1 MNIPTL
7 GFIFTLYIG
16 VHISVVGLGNPFMGD
31 DSVGIRVIDSLSSLF
46 NHPRVK
52 FYRLF
57 NDFLNLIE
65 IFETS
70 EVVIIVDAVKGEE
83 EEGTIYTF
91 EGVERLIY
99 DVTSL
104 STHTLNLREVV
115 DMYKT
120 LRGRLPFIYIVGI
133 EPSSF
138 DGVDY
143 VSEKV
148 EGKIPLLV
156 NRVRDIIRRHIQ
168 D

>member
-1 MNIPTL
+1 M
-7 GFIFTLYIG
+7 
-16 VHISVVGLGNPFMGD
+16 HISVVGFGNPYMGD
-31 DSVGIRVIDSLSSLF
+31 DSVGIKVIDSLSVLF
-46 NHPRVK
+46 NHPRIK
-52 FYRLF
+52 FYKLF

-70 EVVIIVDAVKGEE
+70 EVVIIVDAVKGGK

-91 EGVERLIY
+91 EGAEELIY
-99 DVTSL
+99 GATSL

-133 EPSSF
+133 EPSSLE
-138 DGVDY
+138 GINY
-143 VSEKV
+143 ISEKV
-148 EGKIPLLV
+148 EGKIPLLINTV
-156 NRVRDIIRRHIQ
+156 KDIIKRHIQ

>member
-1 MNIPTL
+1 M
-7 GFIFTLYIG
+7 Y
-16 VHISVVGLGNPFMGD
+16 ISVVGFGNPYMGD
-31 DSVGIRVIDSLSSLF
+31 DSVGIRVIDSLNSLF

-70 EVVIIVDAVKGEE
+70 EVVIIVDAVKGGK

-91 EGVERLIY
+91 EGAEELIY
-99 DVTSL
+99 GTTGI

-133 EPSSF
+133 EPSSLE
-138 DGVDY
+138 GINY
-143 VSEKV
+143 ISEKV

-156 NRVRDIIRRHIQ
+156 NTVIDIIKRHIQ
-168 D
+168 G